1 MSQLQSDNI
10 EINSS
15 NAPNLSRNVEDSN
28 DNEVEEISLSTLK
41 DKKGK
46 KVSTAW
52 DHFTKVTIN
61 GEKKAKCM
69 HCNAILEAKYTSG
82 TTSLNRHVKSCF
94 SRSQPRIQEALQGS
108 LKVLKR

>member
-1 MSQLQSDNI
+1 MSQSQSDNI

-82 TTSLNRHVKSCF
+82 TT
-94 SRSQPRIQEALQGS
+94 
-108 LKVLKR
+108 